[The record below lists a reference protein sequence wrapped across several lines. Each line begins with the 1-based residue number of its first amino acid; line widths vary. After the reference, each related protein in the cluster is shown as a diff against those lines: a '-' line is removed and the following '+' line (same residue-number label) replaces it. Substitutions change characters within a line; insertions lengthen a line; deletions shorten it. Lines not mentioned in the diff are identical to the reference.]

1 MKRIIYLFIFFIVL
15 TFLLWSCG
23 LKIPNELPKN
33 IEVKYTKHVELPIT
47 TFKFETK
54 DITNDL
60 FNSMQEQAINVIDG
74 NPVTLQY
81 ATNIEFSPK
90 DLLNDFEQQI
100 NDFLE
105 NFKNSISLSFSADQA
120 FDIVT
125 QSTTLALPN
134 VPSITGEINLDPISF
149 DDLSLLS
156 ITIPLSSSQSSVST
170 DVTFE
175 TDKFSS
181 IHLNAGNVILT
192 STNPDLELGIIISG
206 KEFKNNDS
214 VADLTLENGQTITL
228 VGTYTGSE
236 AYTTANVE
244 VKLVNLKVDKGTG
257 INSVNSKIAITP
269 ISLNALDT
277 KEYQI
282 KLSGNIL
289 SDFFIDATNLNL
301 EKEIIIKS
309 ESQIVASGSPVTFD
323 ENKSINSTVPLTIE
337 ATLTLSGSS
346 VDLDIS
352 KPITYS
358 IVPNASIIEIQ
369 NYPINFTQTIELPE
383 NLIETKIGTGT
394 VNLEFSGLSDLQVTG
409 SVFDST
415 ITNAITSSGTIAY
428 IDFSGISL
436 PATITLQTI
445 SGKITDNQISFA
457 GFLSD
462 DFEIEQA
469 KISNEFLNS
478 SKQNL
483 SFEIPAKVKDFLNSV
498 DATIVINMDYA
509 ATNISDLKLN
519 IQSNFFE
526 NKEILLSDS
535 GNATIS
541 NNVKTLDFN
550 SLSQINISVEATG
563 TPIIRNIKKGKTYG
577 IDLIISVPKFDLDN
591 FNVKSQKLEILPQ
604 TTLVDF
610 STIDASDIL
619 SSLELDIDM
628 PLKFLATNTSIDATL
643 ILSLSNNTFEIASNG
658 GTVNIG
664 DYIEQL
670 IRNASSITISASLV
684 TSDGILTKDSIF
696 GFDALVSIPLSGTP
710 TKNIELY
717 TSANDDSLDLS
728 DISPLVNIIDSATIT
743 FAKWENSTGLEAK
756 ASINGKEFLIGKSTP
771 TISLTN
777 AELKELINSPNIS
790 VYLPTEKFIQFNSE
804 GLIDIAPYLILD
816 LKVATNVTFE
826 GGM

>member
-1 MKRIIYLFIFFIVL
+1 MKRIIYLIISFIAL
-15 TFLLWSCG
+15 TFLFWSCG
-23 LKIPNELPKN
+23 LRIPNELPKN

-54 DITNDL
+54 DITNSL
-60 FNSMQEQAINVIDG
+60 VNSMQEQGISVING

-100 NDFLE
+100 NSFLE
-105 NFKNSISLSFSADQA
+105 NFKNSVSLSFSADQA
-120 FDIVT
+120 FDIVA
-125 QSTTLALPN
+125 QSTAITLPN
-134 VPSITGEINLDPISF
+134 VPSLTGEINLDPISF
-149 DDLSLLS
+149 NDLSLLS
-156 ITIPLSSSQSSVST
+156 LKIPLSSSQSSVST

-181 IHLNAGNVILT
+181 IHFNAGNVILT

-214 VADLTLENGQTITL
+214 VANLTLENGQTITL

-236 AYTTANVE
+236 VYTTADVE
-244 VKLVNLKVDKGTG
+244 VKLVNLKIDKGTG
-257 INSVNSKIAITP
+257 INSINSKVTITP

-282 KLSGNIL
+282 KLSGNVL
-289 SDFFIDATNLNL
+289 SDFLINATNLNL
-301 EKEIIIKS
+301 EKEIVIKS
-309 ESQIVASGSPVTFD
+309 ESQIIASGSPVTFD
-323 ENKSINSTVPLTIE
+323 ESKSISSTIPLTIE

-358 IVPNASIIEIQ
+358 IIPNTSITEIQ
-369 NYPINFTQTIELPE
+369 NYPINFRQTIELPA

-415 ITNAITSSGTIAY
+415 TTNSITSSGTIAY

-436 PATITLQTI
+436 PATINLQTI
-445 SGKITDNQISFA
+445 SGKITGNQISFS
-457 GFLSD
+457 GLLSD

-483 SFEIPAKVKDFLNSV
+483 SFEIPTEVKDFLNSV

-509 ATNISDLKLN
+509 ATNISDLKL
-519 IQSNFFE
+519 IVQSNFFE

-541 NNVKTLDFN
+541 NNINTLDFN
-550 SLSQINISVEATG
+550 SLSQINISIEATG

-577 IDLIISVPKFDLDN
+577 IDLTISIPNFDLDN

-604 TTLVDF
+604 TTLVDL
-610 STIDASDIL
+610 STMDASDIL
-619 SSLELDIDM
+619 SSLDIDIDM
-628 PLKFLATNTSIDATL
+628 PLKFVATNTSIDATL
-643 ILSLSNNTFEIASNG
+643 SLLLSNKKFEIASNS

-664 DYIEQL
+664 NYIEQL
-670 IRNASSITISASLV
+670 LRNASPITISASLV
-684 TSDGILTKDSIF
+684 TSDGVLTKDSIF
-696 GFDALVSIPLSGTP
+696 GFDALVSIPLAGTP

-717 TSANDDSLDLS
+717 NSSNDNSLDLS
-728 DISPLVNIIDSATIT
+728 NISPLVNIIDSATIT

-756 ASINGKEFLIGKSTP
+756 ASINGKELLIGKSTP
-771 TISLTN
+771 TISLTKT
-777 AELKELINSPNIS
+777 ELEGLINSPNIAI
-790 VYLPTEKFIQFNSE
+790 YLPKDNFIQFNSE
-804 GLIDIAPYLILD
+804 GFIDIAPYLILD